1 MGVMGKLMRR
11 TLGGD
16 ETVAEW
22 TPGDDASVQAAR
34 DAMRREVEAGY
45 VAVLGGEGRNE
56 PVDDLPPGADLVIL
70 TMPMGGG

>member
-1 MGVMGKLMRR
+1 MGKLMRR

>member
-1 MGVMGKLMRR
+1 MGRLVRR

-22 TPGDDASVQAAR
+22 SAEDGASLRAAA
-34 DAMRREVEAGY
+34 DAMRREVQAGY
-45 VAVLGGEGRNE
+45 VAVRGGDGRNE
-56 PVDDLPPGADLVIL
+56 PVSELPPDADLVIL

>member
-22 TPGDDASVQAAR
+22 TPGDDASVRAAR

>member
-16 ETVAEW
+16 ETVVEW
-22 TPGDDASVQAAR
+22 TPDDDASVQAAR
-34 DAMRREVEAGY
+34 DALRREVEAGY

-56 PVDDLPPGADLVIL
+56 PVDELPPDADLVIL

>member
-1 MGVMGKLMRR
+1 MGKLLRR

-22 TPGDDASVQAAR
+22 STDDADSVRAA
-34 DAMRREVEAGY
+34 AAALRREVDAGY
-45 VAVLGGEGRNE
+45 VAVKSGEGRNE
-56 PVDDLPPGADLVIL
+56 PVDELPADADLVIL